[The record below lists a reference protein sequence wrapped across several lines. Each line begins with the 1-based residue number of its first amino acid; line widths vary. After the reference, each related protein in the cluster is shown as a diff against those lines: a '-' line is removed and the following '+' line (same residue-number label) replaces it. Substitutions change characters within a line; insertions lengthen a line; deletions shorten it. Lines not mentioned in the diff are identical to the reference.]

1 MRDYYFEIADF
12 IVRLRLSDD
21 KDMGRLLPSF
31 RPFVCDGT
39 GNGQSD
45 CLLEAMVDS
54 LSGVPPVQKDRLLE
68 EDRNDMGYIRLYQN
82 GNQYLVEIQSAD
94 ELPCHYMTADKL
106 FRSVRIYVD
115 WSDWTVGAVLSSM
128 LRIAYSQAIL
138 PHQGVSIHASA
149 VCWNGQSYLFMGKS
163 GTGKSTHSALWIK
176 YFEGCELLNDD
187 NPVVRI
193 LGDKVMA
200 YGTPWS
206 GKTPCYRNLGFPVGG
221 MVRLY
226 QSEVNRYEVC
236 QNIDAFV
243 TLLPGCSVIA
253 KDKVLYNSLCDTV
266 ALLSEMVKVGVLYC
280 LPDRN
285 AAELCRQFLQK

>member
-1 MRDYYFEIADF
+1 MKEHYFNIADF
-12 IVRLRLSDD
+12 IIRLRLSDD
-21 KDMGRLLPSF
+21 KDMEMLLPSF
-31 RPFVCDGT
+31 RPFVCERIE
-39 GNGQSD
+39 NGQSD
-45 CLLEAMVDS
+45 FLLEAVVDS
-54 LSGVPPVQKDRLLE
+54 LSDVLPLQKGRLLE
-68 EDRNDMGYIRLYQN
+68 EDRNDMGYIRLYQSEDC
-82 GNQYLVEIQSAD
+82 YLIEIQSAD
-94 ELPCHYMTADKL
+94 ELPRHYMTADKL

-115 WSDWTVGAVLSSM
+115 WSDRTVGAVLSSM

-193 LGDKVMA
+193 LDDKVIA

-206 GKTPCYRNLGFPVGG
+206 GKTPCYRNLCFPVGG

-226 QSEVNRYEVC
+226 QSEVNRYENC

-243 TLLPGCSVIA
+243 ALVPGCSVITQ
-253 KDKVLYNSLCDTV
+253 DKVLYNSLCDTV
-266 ALLSEMVKVGVLYC
+266 ALLSQMVRVGLLYC

-285 AAELCRQFLQK
+285 AAELCRRCLQK

>member
-1 MRDYYFEIADF
+1 MKEHYFNIADF
-12 IVRLRLSDD
+12 IIRLRLSDD
-21 KDMGRLLPSF
+21 KDMEMLLPSF
-31 RPFVCDGT
+31 RPFVCERIE
-39 GNGQSD
+39 NGQSD
-45 CLLEAMVDS
+45 LLLEAVVDS
-54 LSGVPPVQKDRLLE
+54 LSDVLPLQKGRLLE
-68 EDRNDMGYIRLYQN
+68 EDRNDMGYIRLYQSEDC
-82 GNQYLVEIQSAD
+82 YLIEIQSAD
-94 ELPCHYMTADKL
+94 KLPRHCMIADKL
-106 FRSVRIYVD
+106 FRSVRLHVD
-115 WSDWTVGAVLSSM
+115 WSDRTIGAVLSSM

-193 LGDKVMA
+193 LGDKVIA

-206 GKTPCYRNLGFPVGG
+206 GKTPCYRNLCFPVGG

-236 QNIDAFV
+236 QNINAFV
-243 TLLPGCSVIA
+243 ALVPGCSVITQ
-253 KDKVLYNSLCDTV
+253 DKVLYNSLCDTV
-266 ALLSEMVKVGVLYC
+266 ALLSQMVRVGLLYC

-285 AAELCRQFLQK
+285 AAELCRRCLQK